1 MRIRYDSVFVS
12 SVLHTV
18 ALLLFVWA
26 GLWNYFSG
34 SAVILIGLIVVWTG
48 YVKRSRSAWLVM
60 FAIVWLWA
68 FPIFVLPL
76 LTGVV
81 RWQLELSLS
90 EFEAALVFCLMV
102 TGLVLPIR
110 KFFSSKT
117 GEESQHPP
125 TAMLM

>member
-1 MRIRYDSVFVS
+1 VRIRSDSIVVS
-12 SVLHTV
+12 SALHTV
-18 ALLLFVWA
+18 ALLSFVWA
-26 GLWNYFSG
+26 GLGNYISG

-68 FPIFVLPL
+68 FPIFVLPFVGGFVRGKLGL
-76 LTGVV
+76 L
-81 RWQLELSLS
+81 LS
-90 EFEAALVFCLMV
+90 ELETVVAFCMMV

-125 TAMLM
+125 TAMLT